1 MTNTVAIVGRPN
13 VGKSTLYNRLVEA
26 NKSITDDEAGTT
38 RDRHYGYSDW
48 NGVPFTV
55 IDTGG
60 YIEDDADIFATE
72 IRKHVSI
79 ALGQADLILFL
90 VDCKMGLTAHDKEF
104 AQVLRSLK
112 KPTILVA
119 NKADN
124 LKLGWAS
131 SEFYRLGFGEPIAIS
146 SANGSGT
153 GELLDEVVNRLDK
166 NFEPYNE
173 EIPRVAIIGRP
184 NVGKSSLVNALLGE
198 ERCVATDI
206 PGTTRDSIDARY
218 NLYGHNLIL
227 TDTAGIRKK
236 SKAKENIEFY
246 SVMRSLK
253 SIQSSDV
260 CIIVVDATQGLEAQD
275 LSLLALAYRYKKGV
289 ILLVNKWD
297 LVEKDHKTHTAYKK
311 AILEKIKPL
320 VDIPIIFISA
330 KNKQRINEAVKAAE
344 DVYKRMHT
352 KLPTSALNAQLLPLI
367 EHYPPPAVK
376 GKYIKIKYITQLPT
390 ENILIAFFCNL
401 PQYVQDPYKK
411 YLENQI
417 RKIFNLTGVPINLV
431 FRRK

>member
-13 VGKSTLYNRLVEA
+13 VGKSTLYNRLVGT
-26 NKSITDDEAGTT
+26 NKSITDEEAGTT
-38 RDRHYGYSDW
+38 RDRHYGHSDW
-48 NGVPFTV
+48 NGVSFTV

-60 YIEDDADIFATE
+60 YIEDDADIFSVE
-72 IRKHVSI
+72 IRKHVTI
-79 ALGQADLILFL
+79 ALSQADLILFL
-90 VDCKMGLTAHDKEF
+90 VDCKAGLTAYDKEF
-104 AQVLRSLK
+104 AKVLRSLD

-124 LKLGWAS
+124 LKLNWAS

-146 SANGSGT
+146 SINGSGT
-153 GELLDEVVNRLDK
+153 GDLMDEVVAKLDK
-166 NFEPYNE
+166 DFEPYNE
-173 EIPRVAIIGRP
+173 SIPRVAIIGRP
-184 NVGKSSLVNALLGE
+184 NVGKSSLVNSLLGE
-198 ERCVATDI
+198 ERCVATEI

-236 SKAKENIEFY
+236 NKEKGNIEFY
-246 SVMRSLK
+246 SVMRSIK

-260 CIIVVDATQGLEAQD
+260 CIIVIDAIQGLEAQD
-275 LSLLALAYRYKKGV
+275 LSLLFLAYRQKKGV

-297 LVEKDHKTHTAYKK
+297 LVEKDQKTYTAYKK
-311 AILEKIKPL
+311 AILEKIRPL
-320 VDIPIIFISA
+320 VDIPIIFTSA

-344 DVYKRMHT
+344 DVYRRMHT
-352 KLPTSALNAQLLPLI
+352 KLLTSALNAQLLPLI

-376 GKYIKIKYITQLPT
+376 GKYVKIKYITQLPT

-401 PQYVQDPYKK
+401 PQYIQASYKS

-417 RKIFNLTGVPINLV
+417 RRIFDLTGVPINVV